1 MVTVMTSTEHSSRSF
16 RETALQVAADANGG
30 YIDRKIVQIVNAAL
44 DACEEHY
51 AIREKDETAVAQLS
65 ELTFA
70 VQHNPNCPSPWL
82 VRLPGSSGAIDM
94 KPYGDGIGLV
104 RNQTSD
110 ILGFGKTFEDAAKSA
125 LARKAERS
133 ISSNADGSK
142 P

>member
-30 YIDRKIVQIVNAAL
+30 YIDPKIVRIVNAVL
-44 DACEEHY
+44 DACKGHH
-51 AIREKDETAVAQLS
+51 AIGEKDETAVAQLS

-104 RNQTSD
+104 RNQTAD
-110 ILGFGKTFEDAAKSA
+110 ILGFGKTFADAANVA
-125 LARKAERS
+125 LARKAQRG
-133 ISSNADGSK
+133 ITLDTDGDN